1 LQVGLVLGQ
10 VFFHGSLI
18 WLYSVRRFVSL
29 RQRDKT
35 KVIKNRLCFKTVNK
49 RKEKSMKKF
58 TSLVAAA
65 AMCLGIAMS
74 TQATELEVTH
84 WWTSGGE
91 AAAVKEFA
99 DAFNAGGDTW
109 IDTAIAGSGGVARP
123 IIVSRIIGG
132 DPMGATQ
139 LNHGQQAK
147 ELIEG
152 GLLLDLTDLAKKE
165 GWFDFVNPSKLLD
178 ACTYEGKL
186 YCAPINIHSWQWMWL
201 NRGVFLNNGMKVP
214 KDWHEFVASASK
226 LRAAGI
232 IPLATGDGWQI
243 NGMNNVLRIALG
255 GPELFTQVNEKR
267 SLKAAAS
274 DEMRTT
280 WQALGDVRKLIDP
293 GYTGRLWNEATSMV
307 ITGKAAAQIMGDW
320 AQGEFSVAK
329 QVQGKDY
336 ECLPG
341 LGVHGVLDTGGDAF
355 YFPIQKDAAKTAAQL
370 RMASMM
376 MSKSAQV
383 AFNLAKG
390 SLPVRGDIDMSS
402 ANGCMQKGL
411 KILANPKNIIENPD
425 ISWTRDTQQRVEDL
439 AAEFFSDPN
448 YTVDRVHMKYVQI
461 LTED

>member
-1 LQVGLVLGQ
+1 
-10 VFFHGSLI
+10 
-18 WLYSVRRFVSL
+18 
-29 RQRDKT
+29 
-35 KVIKNRLCFKTVNK
+35 
-49 RKEKSMKKF
+49 MKKF
-58 TSLVAAA
+58 TSLIAAA

-74 TQATELEVTH
+74 SQATELEVTH

-99 DAFNAGGDTW
+99 DAFNKGGDKW

-165 GWFDFVNPSKLLD
+165 GWFDFVNPTKLLD
-178 ACTYEGKL
+178 ACTYEGRL

-201 NRGVFLNNGMKVP
+201 NRSVFLDNGMSVP
-214 KDWHEFVASASK
+214 QNWNEFVAFAPR
-226 LRAAGI
+226 LRKAGV

-243 NGMNNVLRIALG
+243 NGMRDVLRIAIG
-255 GPELFTQVNEKR
+255 GPALHEAINQKD
-267 SLKAAAS
+267 LKAAAG
-274 DEMRTT
+274 DESKAFWR
-280 WQALGDVRKLIDP
+280 AFGEVRNLIDP
-293 GYTGRLWNEATSMV
+293 GYSGRLWNEATSLV

-341 LGVHGVLDTGGDAF
+341 LGVHEVLDTAGDAF
-355 YFPIQKDAAKTAAQL
+355 YFPKLKDPEKTKAQL

-376 MSKSAQV
+376 MSKPVQV

-390 SLPVRGDIDMSS
+390 SLPIRGDIDMSS

-411 KILANPKNIIENPD
+411 KILSNPKNILSSGD
-425 ISWTRDTQQRVEDL
+425 IAWSRDTQQRQEDL
-439 AAEFFSDPN
+439 SAEFFADPN
-448 YTVDRVHMKYVQI
+448 YSVDRVLKKYVEI
-461 LTED
+461 LSED